1 MQDSRFRQW
10 PAGDTYLVYPGY
22 RSSVRFEK
30 MIEGI
35 QLYEKIRILKESY
48 ENNPSVLKRID
59 KTLQTMNIESLKQE
73 GRAALDVKKIMDLTN
88 NY

>member
-1 MQDSRFRQW
+1 
-10 PAGDTYLVYPGY
+10 
-22 RSSVRFEK
+22 

>member
-73 GRAALDVKKIMDLTN
+73 GRAASDVKKIMDLTN